1 MGLGDDFL
9 NLIPEERLYQMKKLY
24 TAKKTIKE
32 IKSDLQNGRKIF
44 ANHIPDKEL
53 ISKIYK
59 KKNFTQS
66 NSKNIK
72 QSNNSNK
79 NGQRTR
85 LDIFQK
91 KTCKWLKDT

>member
-44 ANHIPDKEL
+44 ANRIPDKEL

-59 KKNFTQS
+59 KKKLHTIQ
-66 NSKNIK
+66 
-72 QSNNSNK
+72 
-79 NGQRTR
+79 
-85 LDIFQK
+85 
-91 KTCKWLKDT
+91 